1 MLKIID
7 YFDAS
12 LLKNYG
18 FKPKYDED
26 TGEIIAY
33 IKINNK
39 KHKGIIIKEAT
50 KRKLRIFKY
59 YRKGKTE
66 WKINPYSEY
75 IDLDTLYDLIQA
87 GLVEKV
93 EE

>member
-33 IKINNK
+33 IKINNE

-59 YRKGKTE
+59 YRKEKTE

-87 GLVEKV
+87 GLVEKA

>member
-7 YFDAS
+7 YFDTS

-39 KHKGIIIKEAT
+39 EHKGIIIKEAT
-50 KRKLRIFKY
+50 KRKLRIF
-59 YRKGKTE
+59 
-66 WKINPYSEY
+66 
-75 IDLDTLYDLIQA
+75 
-87 GLVEKV
+87 
-93 EE
+93 